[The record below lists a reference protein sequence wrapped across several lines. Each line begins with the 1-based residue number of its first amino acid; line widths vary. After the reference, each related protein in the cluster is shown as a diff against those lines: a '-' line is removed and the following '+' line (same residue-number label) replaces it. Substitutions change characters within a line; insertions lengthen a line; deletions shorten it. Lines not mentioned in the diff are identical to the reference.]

1 VPDRELQHSGTA
13 QSYDLTVVAMTDSDS
28 VNDSRH
34 FTATYVDTE
43 DGRLARAGVVL
54 RRRMENGKSVWEV
67 EVGNATRAADGGP
80 VGPPEEILRLLT
92 APLLGHDLVEI
103 AKTRTRSN
111 GDDVETAVLE
121 GQRVITMVPD
131 WKPRLPKPKRRPQ
144 PKKGAPALD
153 RFRAYLRQ
161 QVDEL
166 ARHDPGARL
175 DDDPERIHQIRVATR
190 RARSALRTARP
201 LLDVEW
207 AQGLREELKWL
218 GNELAPARDLDVLL
232 ARLAPDAAEL
242 GKPAAT
248 IVRQL
253 ESERRRAQKR
263 VVTAL
268 ESPRYLVLLG
278 ELERA
283 AEAPRV
289 RTAEARLDKL
299 ARKEFRRLR
308 NAVRALGKSPS
319 DEALHD
325 VRKRGKRARY
335 SAELAG
341 GTQAKKF
348 AQAGKSFQ
356 DVVGG
361 HQDAVVAGEYLTA
374 LVPRAKSPEAVF
386 AAGRLLERQ
395 QSRRRHARKSL
406 PKAWRKLKRQGGK
419 AWA

>member
-1 VPDRELQHSGTA
+1 MA
-13 QSYDLTVVAMTDSDS
+13 ATDST
-28 VNDSRH
+28 NGSRI
-34 FTATYVDTE
+34 FTATYHDTE
-43 DGRLARAGVVL
+43 ERHLARAGIVL

-67 EVGNATRAADGGP
+67 EVGQETRAADGGP
-80 VGPPEEILRLLT
+80 AGPPQEILDLLA
-92 APLLGHDLVEI
+92 APLLGRPLVEV
-103 AKTRTRSN
+103 AKTRTRTN

-121 GQRVITMVPD
+121 GQHVITMVAD
-131 WKPRLPKPKRRPQ
+131 WKPKLPKPKRRPR
-144 PKKGAPALD
+144 PKKGAPALE
-153 RFRAYLRQ
+153 RFRAYLRE

-175 DDDPERIHQIRVATR
+175 DDDPERVHQIRVATR

-201 LLDVEW
+201 LLDREW
-207 AQGLREELKWL
+207 AEGLRAELKWL

-253 ESERRRAQKR
+253 EGERRRAQKQL
-263 VVTAL
+263 VAAL
-268 ESPRYLVLLG
+268 QSPRYLALLV

-283 AEAPRV
+283 ADAPRV
-289 RTAEARLDKL
+289 RTADARLDKL
-299 ARKEFRRLR
+299 ARKEFVRLSL
-308 NAVRALGKSPS
+308 AVRALGKHPS
-319 DEALHD
+319 DEALHE

-341 GTQAKKF
+341 GKQAKKF
-348 AQAGKSFQ
+348 AEAGKSFQ
-356 DVVGG
+356 DVVGD
-361 HQDAVVAGEYLTA
+361 HQDAVVAEERLTA

-395 QSRRRHARKSL
+395 QSRRHKARKSL
-406 PKAWRKLKRQGGK
+406 PKAWRKLDRQGRK

>member
-1 VPDRELQHSGTA
+1 
-13 QSYDLTVVAMTDSDS
+13 VAVTPADSA
-28 VNDSRH
+28 NGSRH

-43 DGRLARAGVVL
+43 DGNLARAGVVL
-54 RRRMENGKSVWEV
+54 RRRMENGKNVWEV
-67 EVGNATRAADGGP
+67 EIGNETRAADGGP
-80 VGPPEEILRLLT
+80 AGPPEEILRLLT
-92 APLLGHDLVEI
+92 APLLGRQLIEI
-103 AKTRTRSN
+103 ARTRTHSN
-111 GDDVETAVLE
+111 GDEVETVLLE
-121 GQRVITMVPD
+121 GQHVITVVPD
-131 WKPRLPKPKRRPQ
+131 WKPKFPKPKRRRQ

-175 DDDPERIHQIRVATR
+175 DDDPERIHRIRVAIR

-201 LLDVEW
+201 LLDRDW

-242 GKPAAT
+242 GKPAAA

-253 ESERRRAQKR
+253 EAERRRAQKQL
-263 VVTAL
+263 VAAL
-268 ESPRYLVLLG
+268 QSPRYLALLV

-283 AEAPRV
+283 ADAPRV
-289 RTAEARLDKL
+289 RTADARLDKL
-299 ARKEFRRLR
+299 ARKEFVRLR
-308 NAVRALGKSPS
+308 RAVRGLGKHPS
-319 DEALHD
+319 DEALHE

-341 GTQAKKF
+341 GKQANKF
-348 AQAGKSFQ
+348 AEAGKSFQ
-356 DVVGG
+356 DVVGD
-361 HQDAVVAGEYLTA
+361 HQDGVVAEQRLTA

-406 PKAWRKLKRQGGK
+406 PKAWRKLQRQGRK

>member
-1 VPDRELQHSGTA
+1 
-13 QSYDLTVVAMTDSDS
+13 VAVTDS

-43 DGRLARAGVVL
+43 DGRLARAGIVL

-67 EVGNATRAADGGP
+67 EVGNETCAADGGP
-80 VGPPEEILRLLT
+80 AGPPQEILDLLA
-92 APLLGHDLVEI
+92 APLLGRPLVEV

-121 GQRVITMVPD
+121 GQHVITMVPD
-131 WKPRLPKPKRRPQ
+131 WKPKLPKPERRPQ

-153 RFRAYLRQ
+153 RLRAYLRE

-175 DDDPERIHQIRVATR
+175 DDDPERIHRIRVATR

-207 AQGLREELKWL
+207 ARGLRDELKWL

-232 ARLAPDAAEL
+232 ARLAPYAAEL
-242 GKPAAT
+242 GKPATT

-253 ESERRRAQKR
+253 EGDRRRAQKQL
-263 VVTAL
+263 VAAL
-268 ESPRYLVLLG
+268 ANPRYLALLG

-283 AEAPRV
+283 ADAPRV
-289 RTAEARLDKL
+289 RTADADLDKL
-299 ARKEFRRLR
+299 ARKDFRRLER
-308 NAVRALGKSPS
+308 AVRALGNSPS
-319 DEALHD
+319 DEALHE

-341 GTQAKKF
+341 GKRAKKF
-348 AQAGKSFQ
+348 AEEAKSFQ
-356 DVVGG
+356 DVVGD
-361 HQDAVVAGEYLTA
+361 HQDAVVAEERLAA

-395 QSRRRHARKSL
+395 QRRRRTARRSL
-406 PKAWRKLKRQGGK
+406 PKAWRKLQRQGRE

>member
-1 VPDRELQHSGTA
+1 LRRAPLTG
-13 QSYDLTVVAMTDSDS
+13 SYDLAAVTATDS
-28 VNDSRH
+28 VNGSRI
-34 FTATYVDTE
+34 FTATYHDTE
-43 DGRLARAGVVL
+43 DRHLARAGIML

-67 EVGNATRAADGGP
+67 EVGNETRAADGGP
-80 VGPPEEILRLLT
+80 AGPPQEILDLLA
-92 APLLGHDLVEI
+92 APLLGRPLVEV
-103 AKTRTRSN
+103 AKTRTRTN

-121 GQRVITMVPD
+121 GQQVITMVPD
-131 WKPRLPKPKRRPQ
+131 WKPKLPKPKRRPQ

-153 RFRAYLRQ
+153 RFRAYLRE

-175 DDDPERIHQIRVATR
+175 AEDPERIHRMRVATR

-201 LLDVEW
+201 LVHREW

-218 GNELAPARDLDVLL
+218 GTELAPARDLDVLL
-232 ARLAPDAAEL
+232 ASLAADADEL

-253 ESERRRAQKR
+253 EGERRRAQKR
-263 VVTAL
+263 LVAAL
-268 ESPRYLVLLG
+268 ESPRYLALLG

-283 AEAPRV
+283 ADAPRV
-289 RTAEARLDKL
+289 RTADARLDKL
-299 ARKEFRRLR
+299 ARKDFGRLR
-308 NAVRALGKSPS
+308 RVVRALDKSPS

-341 GTQAKKF
+341 GKQAKKF
-348 AQAGKSFQ
+348 VEAAKSFQ
-356 DVVGG
+356 DVVGE
-361 HQDAVVAGEYLTA
+361 HQDAVVAEQRLTA
-374 LVPRAKSPEAVF
+374 LVPRVKSPEAVF

-395 QSRRRHARKSL
+395 QRRRRHARKSL
-406 PKAWRKLKRQGGK
+406 PKAWKKLQRQGRK
-419 AWA
+419 TWA

>member
-1 VPDRELQHSGTA
+1 
-13 QSYDLTVVAMTDSDS
+13 VAVTDS

-54 RRRMENGKSVWEV
+54 RRRMENGKNVWEV
-67 EVGNATRAADGGP
+67 EIGNATRAADGGP
-80 VGPPEEILRLLT
+80 AGPPEEILRLLA
-92 APLLGHDLVEI
+92 APLLGRELVEI
-103 AKTRTRSN
+103 ARTRTRSN
-111 GDDVETAVLE
+111 GDNVETAVLE
-121 GQRVITMVPD
+121 GQHVITMVSD
-131 WKPRLPKPKRRPQ
+131 WKPKLPKPKRRPQ

-153 RFRAYLRQ
+153 RFRAYMRQ

-166 ARHDPGARL
+166 ARHDPVARL
-175 DDDPERIHQIRVATR
+175 DDDPERVHQIRVATR

-207 AQGLREELKWL
+207 AQGLRDELKWL

-242 GKPAAT
+242 GTPATA
-248 IVRQL
+248 IMRQL
-253 ESERRRAQKR
+253 ESERRRAQKQL
-263 VVTAL
+263 VAAL
-268 ESPRYLVLLG
+268 ESPRYLALLQ

-283 AEAPRV
+283 ADAPRV
-289 RTAEARLDKL
+289 RAADANLDKL
-299 ARKEFRRLR
+299 ARKEFGRLGR
-308 NAVRALGKSPS
+308 AVRALGKSPT
-319 DEALHD
+319 DEALHE

-341 GTQAKKF
+341 GKRAKKF
-348 AQAGKSFQ
+348 AEAAKSFQ
-356 DVVGG
+356 DVVGD
-361 HQDAVVAGEYLTA
+361 HQDAVVAEERLTA

-386 AAGRLLERQ
+386 VAGRLLERQ
-395 QSRRRHARKSL
+395 QRRRVTARRSL
-406 PKAWRKLKRQGGK
+406 PKAWRKLQRQGRK